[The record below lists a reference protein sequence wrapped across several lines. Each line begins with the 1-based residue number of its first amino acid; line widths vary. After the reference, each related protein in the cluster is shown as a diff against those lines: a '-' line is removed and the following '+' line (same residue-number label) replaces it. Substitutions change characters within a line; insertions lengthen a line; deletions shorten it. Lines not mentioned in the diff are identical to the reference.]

1 MSDLQC
7 PATLLVARDGHAAYA
22 PPGLLTDDGGWLTD
36 VGATQMV
43 VLAERLAADPS
54 VRISAVYS
62 SPLARSVQSGRLVS
76 DALGVPH
83 EIVGGLEERAVG
95 ELAGQQVGNAMMAQV
110 MHAWT
115 TGDLSAAVPG
125 GEDGYQV
132 VRRARQAM
140 ESIADQHRDS
150 PMGRAVSDV
159 LAGRRP
165 LRDLQSDPDFME
177 LTRQGVQQ
185 YRDYLATLTPEERER
200 LQRQAEGL
208 SD

>member
-22 PPGLLTDDGGWLTD
+22 HPGLLTDDGGWLTD

-83 EIVGGLEERAVG
+83 EVVGGLEERAVG
-95 ELAGQQVGNAMMAQV
+95 ELAGQQVGNPVMAHV

-140 ESIADQHRDS
+140 ESIADQHRGES
-150 PMGRAVSDV
+150 VLV
-159 LAGRRP
+159 LAHRWIMSFVLPR
-165 LRDLQSDPDFME
+165 LSHNVLDD
-177 LTRQGVQQ
+177 
-185 YRDYLATLTPEERER
+185 LATDHVVPHGVPARVRIDADGWVLDEWPGHRR
-200 LQRQAEGL
+200 A
-208 SD
+208 

>member
-22 PPGLLTDDGGWLTD
+22 QPGLLTDDGGWLTD

-43 VLAERLAADPS
+43 VLAERLAADSS

-62 SPLARSVQSGRLVS
+62 SPLARSVQSGRLLS
-76 DALGVPH
+76 DALGVSH

-140 ESIADQHRDS
+140 ESIADQHRGES
-150 PMGRAVSDV
+150 VLV
-159 LAGRRP
+159 LAHRWIMSVVLPRLCHNVRDDLAIDHVVPHGVPARVRVDADGWVLDEWPGHRR
-165 LRDLQSDPDFME
+165 
-177 LTRQGVQQ
+177 
-185 YRDYLATLTPEERER
+185 A
-200 LQRQAEGL
+200 
-208 SD
+208 

>member
-22 PPGLLTDDGGWLTD
+22 HPGLLTDDGGWLTD

-76 DALGVPH
+76 DALGVSH

-140 ESIADQHRDS
+140 ESIADQHRGES
-150 PMGRAVSDV
+150 VLV
-159 LAGRRP
+159 LAHRWIMSVVLPRLCHNVRDDLAIDHVVPHGVPARVRVDADGWVLDEWPGHRR
-165 LRDLQSDPDFME
+165 
-177 LTRQGVQQ
+177 
-185 YRDYLATLTPEERER
+185 A
-200 LQRQAEGL
+200 
-208 SD
+208 

>member
-76 DALGVPH
+76 DALGVSH

-140 ESIADQHRDS
+140 ESIADQHRGES
-150 PMGRAVSDV
+150 VLV
-159 LAGRRP
+159 LAHRWIMSVVLPRLCHNVRDDLAIDHVVPHGVPARVRVDADGWVLDEWPGHRR
-165 LRDLQSDPDFME
+165 
-177 LTRQGVQQ
+177 
-185 YRDYLATLTPEERER
+185 A
-200 LQRQAEGL
+200 
-208 SD
+208 